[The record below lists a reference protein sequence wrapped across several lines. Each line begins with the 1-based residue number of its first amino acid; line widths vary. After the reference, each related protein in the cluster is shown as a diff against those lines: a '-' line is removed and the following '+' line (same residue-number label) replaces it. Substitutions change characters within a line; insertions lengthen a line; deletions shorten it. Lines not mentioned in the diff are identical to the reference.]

1 MSSELAKAELE
12 EMRLDLEAA
21 RSAAAKAEAERELAG
36 VQASVA
42 QQVRACR
49 RLKMRLVLTGVSAG
63 V

>member
-36 VQASVA
+36 VQAAVA
-42 QQVRACR
+42 QQVRAYD
-49 RLKMRLVLTGVSAG
+49 SQD
-63 V
+63 